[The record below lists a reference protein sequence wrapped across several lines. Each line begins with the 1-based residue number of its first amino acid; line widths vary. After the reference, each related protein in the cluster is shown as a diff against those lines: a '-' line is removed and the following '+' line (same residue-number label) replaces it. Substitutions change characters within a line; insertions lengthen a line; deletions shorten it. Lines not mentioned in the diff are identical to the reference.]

1 MHCARFRI
9 TCKYTTT
16 KVRIT
21 GSSNWMDI
29 VGSNELK
36 FDKCLSTVGEP
47 DRFLC
52 MKNSGRRLDKVIELD
67 YRRGGS
73 VQITS

>member
-1 MHCARFRI
+1 MEA
-9 TCKYTTT
+9 
-16 KVRIT
+16 
-21 GSSNWMDI
+21 
-29 VGSNELK
+29 NELK